1 MKRED
6 WLLEFD
12 LIDIFWQKIRD
23 LMAKLQITTIDPL
36 VECLPTEQL
45 KVSFANLVNGY
56 SPKHEQLKLE
66 Q

>member
-12 LIDIFWQKIRD
+12 LVDIFWQKIRD

-36 VECLPTEQL
+36 VECLQTE
-45 KVSFANLVNGY
+45 
-56 SPKHEQLKLE
+56 
-66 Q
+66 